1 MLNDSDDECDP
12 RNTKYRPP
20 RTRPGEELEVFAHC
34 RRSNRRSECRLRNCA
49 CETEFAYKLMEFFFG
64 GTKIEARFQHNKG
77 FDPVKM
83 CGSNVFHDYGE
94 NSEALMKSFGEVAE
108 FTKRKDDRDVFTKNF
123 ENDTEKPKNVE

>member
-1 MLNDSDDECDP
+1 
-12 RNTKYRPP
+12 
-20 RTRPGEELEVFAHC
+20 
-34 RRSNRRSECRLRNCA
+34 
-49 CETEFAYKLMEFFFG
+49 MEFFFG

-123 ENDTEKPKNVE
+123 ENDTEPEPEVSCCGDYPHRREYTVGGHKECCESAATLFSPLRHECCLDGTIRDIGSCGA